1 MFVIKR
7 KHVVVI
13 VVTVV
18 VVIVVTV
25 VTVVVVHK
33 PVWNVGVYVIK

>member
-7 KHVVVI
+7 EHVGVI

>member
-7 KHVVVI
+7 EHVGVI

-33 PVWNVGVYVIK
+33 PEWNVGVYVIK